1 MLEPGRDLSGDALK
15 AIAGVGVRPVR
26 ESGCWFPSSGSGYRT
41 LVTDDIASSRAPVEA
56 DPEDPRKPDSPGDL
70 SKPSWKYVL
79 KKTMREF
86 SRDQCTDLAAAL
98 TYYAVLSLFPAILAI
113 VSLLGVFGQG
123 QATVDAVLQIVSDL
137 GPSTAVDTLR
147 GPIETLVQ
155 APAAGFALLTGVA
168 GALWSASGYVGA
180 FGRAMNRMYEVDEG
194 RPIWKLRPIMI
205 LVTMIALA
213 LIAVAGVMLAISGPI
228 ASAVG
233 DVIGLGDTA
242 LTVWNIARW
251 PVILLVVVL
260 AVAILYYAT
269 PNIQQPKFRWMSWGA
284 GVAIIV
290 WILATVA
297 FGFYVANFSSYNQT
311 YGSLAGA
318 IVFLLWLWITNLALL
333 FGAELDSELERGR
346 QLQAGMV
353 AEERLQLPPRDTRVS
368 DKNYEKDA
376 EAVEQGRLL
385 REQHNPG
392 SGSSEGAKR
401 EDTSRAMEERSSHAA
416 STDRSPVATDRSPV
430 ADMSTVQLVERLTDQ
445 VSTLVRTEIQSGIA
459 EVKSKGTRL
468 GIGVGISG
476 FGAIL
481 LFLGLATLIATAVLG
496 LSTVLSPWLAA
507 LIVAVVVLVI
517 GGALAA
523 IGAKRAQKSLPPV
536 PENTAA
542 SVSDDIDAVKK
553 GIR

>member
-1 MLEPGRDLSGDALK
+1 MTIGYPPVAGSHTTGRSTSNYLCAQVL
-15 AIAGVGVRPVR
+15 
-26 ESGCWFPSSGSGYRT
+26 FSSNPFGYRP
-41 LVTDDIASSRAPVEA
+41 LVTDDTASSRAPVEA
-56 DPEDPRKPDSPGDL
+56 DPEDPRKPDSPTDL
-70 SKPSWKYVL
+70 TKPSWKFVL
-79 KKTMREF
+79 KKTIREF

-155 APAAGFALLTGVA
+155 APAAGFALLAGVA

-194 RPIWKLRPIMI
+194 RPIWKLRPQMI
-205 LVTMIALA
+205 VVTVVALTLIAL
-213 LIAVAGVMLAISGPI
+213 AGVMLAISGPI

-233 DVIGLGDTA
+233 GVIGLGDTA

-251 PVILLVVVL
+251 PVVLLVVVL

-284 GVAIIV
+284 GLAIVV

-318 IVFLLWLWITNLALL
+318 IIFLLWLWLTNLALL

-346 QLQAGMV
+346 QLQAGLV

-368 DKNYEKDA
+368 DKNDEKDA

-385 REQHNPG
+385 REQHNPESVSNEG
-392 SGSSEGAKR
+392 SKR
-401 EDTSRAMEERSSHAA
+401 KDTSRDMEERSTQAV
-416 STDRSPVATDRSPV
+416 STERSPV

-445 VSTLVRTEIQSGIA
+445 VSTLVRTEIRSGIS
-459 EVKSKGTRL
+459 EVKSKGTRV
-468 GIGVGISG
+468 GIGVGVSG

-481 LFLGLATLIATAVLG
+481 MFLGLATLIATAVLG
-496 LSTVLSPWLAA
+496 LATVLSPWLAA
-507 LIVAVVVLVI
+507 LIVAVVVLII

-523 IGAKRAQKSLPPV
+523 IGAKRAQKALPPV
-536 PENTAA
+536 PQDTAA